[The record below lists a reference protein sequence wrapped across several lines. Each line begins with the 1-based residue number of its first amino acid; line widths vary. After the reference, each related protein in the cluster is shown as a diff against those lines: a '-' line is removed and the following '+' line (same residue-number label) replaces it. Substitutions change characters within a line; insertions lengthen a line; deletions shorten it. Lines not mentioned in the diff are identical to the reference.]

1 MQVTS
6 FAVATLVGLS
16 ATPASSAAQP
26 FEVSIRNTGT
36 AVLACD
42 ASLAHWF
49 SDTLG
54 EIEPG
59 ETLRFILYAEV
70 ASGTVFIRNSTGQD
84 MPVQRLWCGS
94 KGRSWAT
101 RFEIPLNRRAGMVP
115 AAISLECAGVGEKT
129 TCNDSA

>member
-1 MQVTS
+1 MPVN
-6 FAVATLVGLS
+6 
-16 ATPASSAAQP
+16 SAAQA

-59 ETLRFILYAEV
+59 ETLRFTLYAEV
-70 ASGTVFIRNSTGQD
+70 ASGTVFMRNSAGDD
-84 MPVQRLWCGS
+84 MPVLRLWCGS

-101 RFEIPLNRRAGMVP
+101 RFEIPLSRRAGTVP
-115 AAISLECAGVGEKT
+115 AAISLECAGGGDKT
-129 TCNDSA
+129 TCRESA